1 LQRGKR
7 RRVRERERYQAQQR
21 LTNLLVE
28 RDWRK
33 TKGRWKNDWVV
44 EVKGWRSKEEYKSVV
59 EDQLRGRDVEYWER
73 KVEYEGNIEDQLRER
88 GERREYGGKNGG

>member
-1 LQRGKR
+1 M
-7 RRVRERERYQAQQR
+7 
-21 LTNLLVE
+21 
-28 RDWRK
+28 
-33 TKGRWKNDWVV
+33 
-44 EVKGWRSKEEYKSVV
+44 EVKYWRRKDEYKSVV